1 MKTKC
6 RSTQARLKG
15 QAHGLDHETE
25 REAFERNQEEKTAN
39 RRGGRMVYR
48 FVEENTAMGPWK
60 RRPREKSNREARRDD
75 EPIMESAV
83 DH

>member
-48 FVEENTAMGPWK
+48 FVEENTAIPLEATSKGEIQPRGKK
-60 RRPREKSNREARRDD
+60 R
-75 EPIMESAV
+75 
-83 DH
+83 